1 MYTSKRQKYPLQQTF
16 FPFLVVPTAAWPQPL
31 PEIPLCVLLAVMGV
45 TCATLL
51 PQGDRQTTASS
62 FRNLHLQLRSMRLLL
77 WTSRVPEGHPSHCKE
92 IKSYLN
98 FLHKVRSVFA
108 DGKKPERIGWHLTV
122 TPNFV
127 QDTRGRQT
135 PRVNVATCQTL
146 QVSHETVPCTRFC
159 PELQGKGKP
168 SLEFGHCP
176 LLIFT

>member
-1 MYTSKRQKYPLQQTF
+1 MHTSKRQKYPLQQTF

-31 PEIPLCVLLAVMGV
+31 PEIPLYVLLAVTGV

-51 PQGDRQTTASS
+51 PQGERQTTASS

-77 WTSRVPEGHPSHCKE
+77 WTSMVPKGHPSHCKE

-135 PRVNVATCQTL
+135 PRSKCSDLPNTTGFTRKCSLYPFLVAL
-146 QVSHETVPCTRFC
+146 SSR
-159 PELQGKGKP
+159 GKGNHH
-168 SLEFGHCP
+168 LN
-176 LLIFT
+176 LVIVLY